1 MRAVRYQRYGPPDVL
16 QLVDVA
22 RSAYM
27 SALAGT
33 SRAGG
38 RRGRAAMPRRMEV
51 MAAFT
56 VVLVQFA
63 TAGRAHSAAGSITGH
78 VVDDGTPSPSS

>member
-1 MRAVRYQRYGPPDVL
+1 MRAVRYERYGPPDVL

-38 RRGRAAMPRRMEV
+38 RRGRAAMQRRMKV
-51 MAAFT
+51 TAFT

-63 TAGRAHSAAGSITGH
+63 TVGRAHAAAGSITGH
-78 VVDDGTPSPSS
+78 VVDDGTPSPPS

>member
-1 MRAVRYQRYGPPDVL
+1 MRAVRYERYGPPDVL

-38 RRGRAAMPRRMEV
+38 RREGRPCR
-51 MAAFT
+51 
-56 VVLVQFA
+56 
-63 TAGRAHSAAGSITGH
+63 GG
-78 VVDDGTPSPSS
+78 